1 LARFD
6 EGRGEHGV
14 SAART
19 RGAVRACAAVAV
31 AALVACTE
39 LAPGS
44 DRLLQGIVPNQ
55 PDAAAPDP
63 RWACLDESPP
73 NTAAPNVPTI
83 DLALGIA
90 DTVTDTVPE
99 GLTARACDSLDA
111 NCDTPLL
118 TEVVPSE
125 DGVLHLRVA
134 QGFDGYI
141 ELRSPST
148 VPTMYFVNRA
158 LMLDT
163 VRSFAVIS
171 TMALNGLAMQAR
183 VPLDAALGHVLIS
196 VFDCMGAPAS
206 DIQLVSDAGG
216 VAFVFVDG
224 RPAVGRDVTSED
236 GVGGFVNV
244 PIGYAVLEGRRANDG
259 RVLRTTNV
267 LVRSG
272 WFSYYDVQP

>member
-1 LARFD
+1 
-6 EGRGEHGV
+6 
-14 SAART
+14 
-19 RGAVRACAAVAV
+19 
-31 AALVACTE
+31 

-44 DRLLQGIVPNQ
+44 DRLSQGIVPNE

-63 RWACLDESPP
+63 RWACLDEAPP
-73 NTAAPNVPTI
+73 ITAAPNVPTI

-99 GLTARACDSLDA
+99 GLMARACDSLDVG
-111 NCDTPLL
+111 CDTPLL
-118 TEVVPSE
+118 AAVTPSV
-125 DGVLHLRVA
+125 DGVLHLQVA

-141 ELRSPST
+141 EIRSPST
-148 VPTMYFVNRA
+148 VPTMYFVNGA
-158 LMLDT
+158 LMRDT
-163 VRSFAVIS
+163 VRNLAVIS
-171 TMALNGLAMQAR
+171 TLALTGLAMQAR
-183 VPLDAALGHVLIS
+183 IPLEPTLGHVLLS

-224 RPAVGRDVTSED
+224 LPAPGRDVTSD
-236 GVGGFVNV
+236 AGVGGFVNV
-244 PIGYAVLEGRRANDG
+244 PTGYALLEGRRAADG
-259 RVLRTTNV
+259 RVLGTTNV